1 MDLLTA
7 KFRQSKRCEKCTEHF
22 DPMDGCMFKCGH
34 VFHTRC
40 ILESRCC
47 FLCNE
52 PYNPDSTYQLS
63 KKFMDRLTL
72 DVTLS
77 TQQRKNM
84 IKKTVDL
91 MIEAALLDN
100 TESQFMIGIDSLT
113 NDYIKSMI
121 KVDDT
126 IFWLKK
132 ASHNKHVKAM
142 LGLMKHYKSKNEKLY
157 YHYAEMA
164 ANQNEVTCQLM
175 VAIHYEKTNP
185 TKCLK
190 YMEMAVKNNSICAYK
205 YMFYYYK
212 DGILVPRDIQKGYD
226 YLSKVAEGDITGECQ
241 YEMGEYYK
249 DINPAIALTW
259 YKLAVD
265 NGYQPAQVQLANHY
279 LWNKEYTLAYK
290 LLNKNQTD
298 PWAMYLLGYYYETY
312 KECYDD
318 AINWYIRSANK
329 DIEHA
334 QHKLSYLYENGIG
347 VEKDLD
353 KSFDYLLLA
362 ADNGVCDCQVT
373 VAQKY
378 EIGFNYKGKFI
389 QSDKK
394 AKKYYKLAKEQG
406 NTFSVN
412 ALSFYSLF
420 DSMK

>member
-7 KFRQSKRCEKCTEHF
+7 KFRQSTRCEKCIEHF

-40 ILESRCC
+40 ILEKRCC
-47 FLCNE
+47 FKCNQ
-52 PYNPDSTYQLS
+52 PYNPEEIYQLS
-63 KKFMDRLTL
+63 KKFTDKLVL

-77 TQQRKNM
+77 SQQRKM
-84 IKKTVDL
+84 IVKKTCDL
-91 MIEAALLDN
+91 MIEAALLDHI
-100 TESQFMIGIDSLT
+100 EAQFKIGVDSLS

-121 KVDDT
+121 SKDDVF
-126 IFWLKK
+126 FWINK
-132 ASHNKHVKAM
+132 ASHNKHVKAT
-142 LGLMKHYKSKNEKLY
+142 LGLMKYYKSRDEKLY
-157 YHYAEMA
+157 YQYAEIA
-164 ANQNEVTCQLM
+164 ANQNEVTCQLLI
-175 VAIHYEKTNP
+175 AIHYEKTNP
-185 TKCLK
+185 TKCLN
-190 YMEMAVKNNSICAYK
+190 YMQMAVKNNSICAYK
-205 YMFYYYK
+205 YMYYYYTEGIIVPK
-212 DGILVPRDIQKGYD
+212 DIEIAYD
-226 YLSKVAEGDITGECQ
+226 YLSKVAEGDTTGECQ

-249 DINPAIALTW
+249 DINPTVALTW
-259 YKLAVD
+259 YKLSVD

-279 LWNKEYTLAYK
+279 LWNKEYVLAYK

-312 KECYDD
+312 KESYID
-318 AINWYIRSANK
+318 ALHWYIRAANK
-329 DIEHA
+329 DVDHA
-334 QHKLSYLYENGIG
+334 QHKLYYLYKNGVG

-362 ADNGVCDCQVT
+362 ADNDMCECQVE
-373 VAQKY
+373 VAKMY

-412 ALSFYSLF
+412 ALAFYTLF